1 MEILAMS
8 VKSLILSI
16 AIASTAFFAVAE
28 ESPTPVGLEYCT
40 VCHGSQLKGNA
51 NIGAPRLSGLPQWY
65 IERQLL
71 NFKSGL
77 RGSHVED
84 ERGAEMRPMVANLS
98 EQELIAI
105 AAWVAKTES
114 SLPLPSLKGDIA
126 AGKSLYQ
133 SCAACHGSKGEG
145 NEILGAPK
153 LTGLNDWYLATQ
165 LNHFRLNL
173 RGDNKA
179 DSYGQQ
185 MKAGSVVI
193 TSEEDAANLASYI
206 TQLN

>member
-1 MEILAMS
+1 MS
-8 VKSLILSI
+8 VKSLMLLI

-28 ESPTPVGLEYCT
+28 ESVTPNGLEYCT

-77 RGSHVED
+77 RGNHVED
-84 ERGAEMRPMVANLS
+84 LRGAEMRPMVVNLS

-105 AAWVAKTES
+105 AAWVAQTES
-114 SLPLPSLKGDIA
+114 ALPLPSLNGDIA

-133 SCAACHGSKGEG
+133 SCAACHGPKGEG
-145 NEILGAPK
+145 NEVLGAPK

-173 RGDNKA
+173 RGDHK
-179 DSYGQQ
+179 DDPYGQQ

-193 TSEEDAANLASYI
+193 TSEEDAVNLASYI